1 MEKCPS
7 VDAVRPTVRVAVA
20 AITRA
25 MNVLAT
31 VRRTATAAS

>member
-1 MEKCPS
+1 MEKSPS
-7 VDAVRPTVRVAVA
+7 VDAVRPTVRVAVV

-31 VRRTATAAS
+31 VRRAATVAS